1 MYGSYFSILHIR
13 TKNPLTSHNTF
24 VVVFIGSNSSVESD
38 HASNSAK
45 SAPVQD
51 NILDEQTDRPEMK
64 MQMDYEPSSKNS
76 FELTGRDENG
86 TSLRAEEIDHGES
99 QYSSILSSRSSV
111 EEDSD
116 VRLSSK
122 SVENVVLVGESPKS
136 PIPSDVMFESN
147 SNCSSSD
154 LLANS
159 DKTAPATSNSTLQA
173 SCEVDGFQ
181 AGFSIEGGTRRL
193 IAAYFGIYSRL
204 LCV

>member
-1 MYGSYFSILHIR
+1 M
-13 TKNPLTSHNTF
+13 
-24 VVVFIGSNSSVESD
+24 
-38 HASNSAK
+38 
-45 SAPVQD
+45 QD
-51 NILDEQTDRPEMK
+51 NILDEQTDGPEMK
-64 MQMDYEPSSKNS
+64 IQKDYAPSSKKY

-122 SVENVVLVGESPKS
+122 SVENVVLVEESPKS

-159 DKTAPATSNSTLQA
+159 DKTAPATSNSTLRA

-181 AGFSIEGGTRRL
+181 VMSDGSQSASGYSNPSPTRWDTQGISHVMARPDNEPADEDAG
-193 IAAYFGIYSRL
+193 
-204 LCV
+204 